1 MKASSLAS
9 RIVAT
14 LFLVFGV
21 SQGNAAPA
29 DAPAG
34 GPGATT
40 VLKWQDGKKAV
51 FLLMFDDSAPSAVK
65 TVIPELKKRGMAGTF
80 YVVPGGGPFKAAQK
94 AWETGLPGPG
104 IVYANHTFTH
114 KGATTAAQLDEELA
128 KCNEGIAKCFPG
140 LKQPRLI
147 SFGKPGGVPWTVTK
161 DEVSAALAKYHLI
174 DRPPF
179 KGYPIHFKTTEAM
192 LALVDTALAK
202 GEMEYNVFHGVGGDW
217 LVTPTEVFTALLDK
231 LEARKDEVWVTDAIS
246 WHQYAAE
253 RKSAEVKVLE
263 AGKDRIRIRLTSK
276 EDPAFY
282 DLPLTLSTQV
292 PPEWKQCRVTQA
304 GKSTTVPAAGGA
316 VRYSAVPGAE
326 EITLSIK

>member
-1 MKASSLAS
+1 MTRSSTVSAVAVFLLALAFS
-9 RIVAT
+9 T
-14 LFLVFGV
+14 GD
-21 SQGNAAPA
+21 AAAA
-29 DAPAG
+29 D
-34 GPGATT
+34 GPGATA
-40 VLKWQDGKKAV
+40 VLKWKDGKKAV
-51 FLLMFDDSAPSAVK
+51 FLLMFDDSAPTDVK

-94 AWETGLPGPG
+94 AWETELPGPG

-114 KGATTAAQLDEELA
+114 KGTTTPEQLDEELA
-128 KCNEGIAKCFPG
+128 KCNDGIAKCFPG

-147 SFGKPGGVPWTVTK
+147 SFGKPGGVPWTVPK
-161 DEVSAALAKYHLI
+161 EQVDAALAKHHLI

-179 KGYPIHFKTTEAM
+179 KGYPINYKTTEAM

-231 LEARKDEVWVTDAIS
+231 LEAHKDDLWVTDTIS
-246 WHQYAAE
+246 WHQYTAE

-263 AGKDRIRIRLTSK
+263 AGKDRIRLRLTSK

-292 PPEWKQCRVTQA
+292 PPEWKQCRVTQG
-304 GKSTTVPAAGGA
+304 GKSTTVPTAGGT
-316 VRYSAVPGAE
+316 VRFSAVPGAE
-326 EITLSIK
+326 EISIQPAGGK